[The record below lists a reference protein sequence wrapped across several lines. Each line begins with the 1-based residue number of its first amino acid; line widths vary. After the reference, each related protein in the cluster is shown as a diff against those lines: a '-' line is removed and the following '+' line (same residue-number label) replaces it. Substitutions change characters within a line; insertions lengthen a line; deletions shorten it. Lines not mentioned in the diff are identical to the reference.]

1 MSLDKALSAAQ
12 TDVPECV
19 AVGYVDMSSGFL
31 LGVKTVDSHPGE
43 ILDLVAAATGDLFQG
58 KNVTE
63 IERLFDQSRGI
74 TNRAAGSHYFNEIVV
89 FSTNLI
95 HVFIRSKKN
104 TSHVAVFV
112 ARVSA
117 NIGMVLTRSRLSM
130 VALEASI

>member
-74 TNRAAGSHYFNEIVV
+74 TNRAAGAHYFNEIVV

-104 TSHVAVFV
+104 PSHVAVFV
-112 ARVSA
+112 ARVAA

>member
-1 MSLDKALSAAQ
+1 M
-12 TDVPECV
+12 
-19 AVGYVDMSSGFL
+19 
-31 LGVKTVDSHPGE
+31 
-43 ILDLVAAATGDLFQG
+43 AAATGDLFQG

-74 TNRAAGSHYFNEIVV
+74 TNRAAGAHYFNEIVV

-104 TSHVAVFV
+104 PSHVAVFV
-112 ARVSA
+112 ARIGA